1 MKEIKPALLMLLLF
15 SVLCGGM
22 YPATVTGWA
31 QLLFPNQAKLS
42 ENR

>member
-1 MKEIKPALLMLLLF
+1 MKEIIPALLMLILF

-22 YPATVTGWA
+22 YPAIVTCLA